1 MCVHRVFRIALHS
14 TRCTLSSNPMTT
26 HMNTHCEHTWTHIWT
41 HMNTHYEHTYEHTLS
56 PHIWTHTVNTLWTHI
71 WTHMNT
77 HYEHAYEHTL
87 SQHLWTHTV
96 ITHMNTPYEHTYEH
110 TRTQMHT
117 VFNPGGDVIYG
128 ILRYFEEEHLG
139 SCGQFSAAFFFLA
152 SCGAGWSSV
161 ESLPLSA
168 SQLSLCLY
176 CSRSLLTL

>member
-56 PHIWTHTVNTLWTHI
+56 PHIWTHTV
-71 WTHMNT
+71 
-77 HYEHAYEHTL
+77 
-87 SQHLWTHTV
+87 

-139 SCGQFSAAFFFLA
+139 SCVRADIVLLHFFFLA

>member
-56 PHIWTHTVNTLWTHI
+56 PHIWTHTV
-71 WTHMNT
+71 
-77 HYEHAYEHTL
+77 
-87 SQHLWTHTV
+87 

-139 SCGQFSAAFFFLA
+139 SCGQCSAAFFFLA